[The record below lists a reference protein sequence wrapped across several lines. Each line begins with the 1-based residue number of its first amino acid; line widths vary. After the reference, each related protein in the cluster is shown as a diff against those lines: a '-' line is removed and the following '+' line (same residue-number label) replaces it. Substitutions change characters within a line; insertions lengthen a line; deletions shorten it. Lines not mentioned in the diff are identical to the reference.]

1 MAEMKSDKE
10 KGTLLEQNILESAKF
25 GGAETSLVAKAF
37 AAVFFIVCLCPKA
50 KVDLIYP
57 EYKVYQG
64 RLVFTLESVRFR
76 FESQFATMYFS

>member
-10 KGTLLEQNILESAKF
+10 KRALLEQNILESAVWWGWNF
-25 GGAETSLVAKAF
+25 LNGRGLAT
-37 AAVFFIVCLCPKA
+37 VFFIVNLCPRA

-64 RLVFTLESVRFR
+64 IGFCAGVSEI
-76 FESQFATMYFS
+76 